1 MGHVTETHS
10 LRLDRIVC
18 RAFLSSGHSVAST
31 QTCLYIII
39 VLIAIVFV
47 SCTTYAYIRMR
58 KLNGCQ
64 GYVAMIDLRPM
75 GHKTDAITS
84 DLLVNVYIIL

>member
-1 MGHVTETHS
+1 MSQKPIPSVSIESFVVPFSPAGILSHPLKHV
-10 LRLDRIVC
+10 
-18 RAFLSSGHSVAST
+18 
-31 QTCLYIII
+31 YI